1 MMKGIA
7 YFAPKRIDS
16 RGMAIKAEPNPV
28 KVLMIIAAE
37 MIRKVKIA
45 IIVSMTSSYSLIFS
59 NIIMADRV
67 ASVCRSFPS
76 QRQIPL

>member
-7 YFAPKRIDS
+7 YFAPNRMER
-16 RGMAIKAEPNPV
+16 RGMEINAEPNPV

-45 IIVSMTSSYSLIFS
+45 IIVSMTSSYSLIAP
-59 NIIMADRV
+59 NIIMTNGA
-67 ASVCRSFPS
+67 ASVCRSLLS

>member
-16 RGMAIKAEPNPV
+16 RGMAIKAEPKPV

-45 IIVSMTSSYSLIFS
+45 IIVSIASRYSFICS
-59 NIIMADRV
+59 KYYNG
-67 ASVCRSFPS
+67 
-76 QRQIPL
+76 